1 MQLEPNTICELLE
14 CKVRIEAVKKYM
26 RDNDFVTTKEILALL
41 GIKKKE
47 RKRRNKYGDFIRN
60 Q

>member
-26 RDNDFVTTKEILALL
+26 QDNTFVTTKEILALL
-41 GIKKKE
+41 GIKEKE
-47 RKRRNKYGDFIRN
+47 RKEEE
-60 Q
+60 